1 MDRESLI
8 DTIVNLASRD
18 LEKASILFGIDFET
32 QQDVEEYLYRNKFTL
47 SELADSY
54 SMLNGR

>member
-1 MDRESLI
+1 MDRETLI
-8 DTIVNLASRD
+8 ETIVSLAAED
-18 LEKASILFGIDFET
+18 LQKASICFGVDFDIPE
-32 QQDVEEYLYRNKFTL
+32 DVEEYLYRNKFSF

>member
-8 DTIVNLASRD
+8 ETIVSLASED
-18 LEKASILFGIDFET
+18 LEKASIMFGTDFEIPE
-32 QQDVEEYLYRNKFTL
+32 DVEEYFYRNKFTF

-54 SMLNGR
+54 SMLNRR

>member
-1 MDRESLI
+1 MDRETLI
-8 DTIVNLASRD
+8 NTIVNLASED
-18 LEKASILFGIDFET
+18 LQKASVMFGSDFEVPE
-32 QQDVEEYLYRNKFTL
+32 DVEEYLYRNKFTL

>member
-1 MDRESLI
+1 MDRETMI
-8 DTIVNLASRD
+8 DTIVNLASED
-18 LEKASILFGIDFET
+18 LQKASIMFGTDFEIPE
-32 QQDVEEYLYRNKFTL
+32 DVEEYLYRNKFTF

>member
-1 MDRESLI
+1 MDRETLI
-8 DTIVNLASRD
+8 ETIVNLASED
-18 LEKASILFGIDFET
+18 LQKASIMFGTDFEIPE
-32 QQDVEEYLYRNKFTL
+32 DVEEYLYRNKFTF

>member
-8 DTIVNLASRD
+8 DTIVNLASED
-18 LEKASILFGIDFET
+18 LQKASIMFGTDFEIPE
-32 QQDVEEYLYRNKFTL
+32 DVEEYLYRNKFTL

-54 SMLNGR
+54 SMLNRR